1 MTKMDRNAFL
11 SESDSGNL
19 SLFYHFGGEYSL
31 VPWIVNV
38 CQFAWGEIRVIFTS
52 FYEIQFSL
60 TLSSLINLN
69 CLHKPLTS
77 CFNLKVI
84 ILQLYATS
92 KHCWHSLSSTLA
104 SPHNT
109 RVKKPVFTGHS
120 TFHLQLVIGQMLI
133 SHLWEKPSNLYV
145 YYKSIFFSN
154 LAWSKSQGVYYK
166 PTCIHMHFKDV
177 GPSKTYL
184 FLNI

>member
-1 MTKMDRNAFL
+1 M
-11 SESDSGNL
+11 SGIHQ
-19 SLFYHFGGEYSL
+19 SKDFDGDYD
-31 VPWIVNV
+31 
-38 CQFAWGEIRVIFTS
+38 QFAWGEIRVIFTS

-60 TLSSLINLN
+60 TLSSLITLN

-92 KHCWHSLSSTLA
+92 KHCWHSLSFTLA

-166 PTCIHMHFKDV
+166 PTCIHIYFNILVLVKLD
-177 GPSKTYL
+177 L
-184 FLNI
+184 FLNIQQK

>member
-1 MTKMDRNAFL
+1 MLGIHQSKDF
-11 SESDSGNL
+11 DGD
-19 SLFYHFGGEYSL
+19 YD
-31 VPWIVNV
+31 
-38 CQFAWGEIRVIFTS
+38 QFVWGEIRVIFTS

-92 KHCWHSLSSTLA
+92 KHCWHSLSFTLA

-109 RVKKPVFTGHS
+109 RVKKPCYCFYWSFNISPS
-120 TFHLQLVIGQMLI
+120 TCDWPDADFSFVRKTIQPICLLQI
-133 SHLWEKPSNLYV
+133 N
-145 YYKSIFFSN
+145 FF
-154 LAWSKSQGVYYK
+154 
-166 PTCIHMHFKDV
+166 FKF
-177 GPSKTYL
+177 SL
-184 FLNI
+184 E